1 MNTYSEAQMT
11 GVHTLLEADDISL
24 NIISFLPGL
33 EVCFGSCNTATCGLR
48 EGDQAK
54 LENPAHLTIIFEYP
68 NVCHNSATHV

>member
-1 MNTYSEAQMT
+1 MAD
-11 GVHTLLEADDISL
+11 VHALLEPGNISL
-24 NIISFLPGL
+24 NIISFLPGI
-33 EVCFGSCNTATCGLR
+33 EVCLGGCDTATCDFR